1 MLKSRLNISYG
12 CIMALAMCAGY
23 VCHSRALDLDTY
35 AASSRMSEG
44 KWVKIKVQDEGMQY
58 LSNEALKEMGFDS
71 PERVHI
77 YGYGGYRLGEALSKS
92 SFIDDLPLQPCVRT
106 PDGIVFY
113 GAGTVR
119 WLVKSGLVTHEQNPY
134 STGSYYFVSDAPLR
148 EGESEAA
155 SEVSIPYGSDDKVVK
170 TYTHYLLHEKEI
182 SAAGNTGSDLFG
194 EDFRVTN
201 SQTFTFDLPGAADD
215 KVNFNTAFASK
226 ASGGAVV
233 TLTAGSEASE
243 KIFMQGTT
251 NAEIHAHVSS
261 KRVSGLQSE
270 PGKGTLTVKYD
281 GSGVTYKAFLDFI
294 ECSYERNLKLDD
306 APLQFC
312 YHVVGGDNI
321 VFSLSGVGDN
331 TMIWDITDPQAPLAV
346 AYERE
351 GSQARFAP
359 CANGLRRY
367 VAFNPTR
374 VKTEPSSVGTV
385 SNQDLHAME
394 APDML
399 IITPKEFK
407 AQADRLAE
415 FHNSHDGMSVAV
427 LTPEVI
433 YNEFS
438 SGVPDVTAYRKLL
451 KMWYD
456 RTYSQPSYGK
466 TAYCLLMGR
475 ATYDQ
480 RKLSENLR
488 NSTYPRILAWQ
499 STINYNN
506 GNTSFNE
513 TSSYVSDNYIAML
526 NDCKSLSMSSAD
538 LNVGVGR
545 MPVKSVNEA
554 RSMVD
559 KIIKFVDNPDYGAWR
574 NNVLL
579 LADDG
584 NNAVHAEQTE
594 GVHDRL
600 VANGGEDFQ
609 YEKMYIDAYEYGSS
623 SSKKSYPQA
632 KARMLKFLDE
642 GVSLWTYIGH
652 ANPTLMT
659 AEDMWTY
666 TDITNMTNRHWPM
679 LYTASCEFVRFDD
692 DAVSGCE
699 LMWLHPDNGIIAA
712 IAANRKVYVS
722 SNELISYA
730 FAKNYFLRDAD
741 NMPRRLGEVYKDAVN
756 QTYDNNSNK
765 HRYTLVGDPALR
777 VPAPLYSIHVDSLAG
792 VDVNS
797 IEDPAE
803 YPVVPGLSRLKLQGT
818 IRDLNGNQ
826 ASDFEGRLTATLY
839 DAETVITTHGHATD
853 AKDGKQISY
862 NDRKNKLFVGSFP
875 VSNGKWEATLL
886 VPEDIE
892 NNLTP
897 ARITLYATSSTASLD
912 AIGSTDHF
920 YINGWDDNAP
930 TDTIAPRVHYAYLN
944 NEAFRPGATVGPDPV
959 FKAKVS
965 DESGINIS
973 TSGVGRLL
981 TIIVDNNKVYD
992 NLADYYTTDPLDP
1005 TTGTIAYSL
1014 TGLGEGEHNL
1024 DFLVWDNAGNCTRT
1038 GFDFKIAPQ
1047 SALPDLD
1054 IFTDASPAVSSVTFF
1069 INSADAVQ
1077 GLVEVF
1083 DLGGRR
1089 VWYSDAPRGD
1099 GALSTKWNLTDR
1111 GGTRVPR
1118 GIYLY
1123 RATVRDAAGNE
1134 RKATKKLAVGNP

>member
-1 MLKSRLNISYG
+1 
-12 CIMALAMCAGY
+12 MALAMFAGF
-23 VCHSRALDLDTY
+23 VCPSRALDLGTY

-44 KWVKIKVQDEGMQY
+44 KWVKIRVQDEGMQY
-58 LSNEALKEMGFDS
+58 LSNETLKKMGFDS
-71 PERVHI
+71 PERVHV
-77 YGYGGYRLGEALSKS
+77 YGYGGYRLSEALSKS
-92 SFIDDLPLQPCVRT
+92 TFADDLPLQPCVRT

-119 WLVKSGLVTHEQNPY
+119 WLVKGGHVTHEQNPY

-148 EGESEAA
+148 DGESDAA
-155 SEVSIPYGSDDKVVK
+155 REVSTPYGSDDKVVE
-170 TYTHYLLHEKEI
+170 TYTHYLLHESET

-194 EDFRVTN
+194 EDFRLTN
-201 SQTFTFDLPGAADD
+201 QRTFTFDLHGAADD
-215 KVNFNTAFASK
+215 KVNFNTAFAAK
-226 ASGGAVV
+226 ASGGSVV
-233 TLTAGSEASE
+233 TLTIGSGTSE
-243 KIFMQGTT
+243 KMSISGTSD
-251 NAEIHAHVSS
+251 ASYHAYASS
-261 KRVSGLQSE
+261 QRVSGSQSE
-270 PGKGTLTVKYD
+270 PGKGSLTLKYD

-294 ECSYERNLKLDD
+294 ECSYERNLRLDD
-306 APLQFC
+306 VPLQFC
-312 YHVVGGDNI
+312 YNVERGDNI
-321 VFSLSGVGDN
+321 VLSLSGVGDN
-331 TMIWDITDPQAPLAV
+331 TMIWDVTEPQAPLAV
-346 AYERE
+346 AYKRE
-351 GSQARFAP
+351 GTQARFAP
-359 CANGLRRY
+359 CAKGLRRY
-367 VAFNPTR
+367 VAFNPSQ
-374 VKTEPSSVGTV
+374 VKAEPASVGTV
-385 SNQDLHAME
+385 QNQDLHAME

-438 SGVPDVTAYRKLL
+438 SGAPDVTAYRKLL

-456 RTYSQPSYGK
+456 RTYSLPSYGK

-488 NSTYPRILAWQ
+488 NSSYPRLLAWQ
-499 STINYNN
+499 STLDYSS
-506 GNTSFNE
+506 NTTSLTE
-513 TSSYVSDNYIAML
+513 TGSYVSDNYIAML
-526 NDCKSLSMSSAD
+526 KDCETLSMSSAD
-538 LNVGVGR
+538 VHVGVGR
-545 MPVKSVNEA
+545 MPVKNVNEA
-554 RSMVD
+554 RAMVD
-559 KIIKFVDNPDYGAWR
+559 KIITFVENPDYGAWR

-584 NNAVHAEQTE
+584 DNAVHAEQSE
-594 GVHDRL
+594 SVHDRF
-600 VANGGEDFQ
+600 VANGGADFQ
-609 YEKMYIDAYEYGSS
+609 YEKMYIDAYEYGTG

-632 KARMLKFLDE
+632 KARMLKLLDE

-652 ANPTLMT
+652 ANPTSFT
-659 AEDMWTY
+659 GEDMWNY
-666 TDITNMTNRHWPM
+666 TDMTNMTNRYWPM

-722 SNELISYA
+722 SNGNMSNA
-730 FAKNYFLRDAD
+730 FATNYFLRDAD
-741 NMPRRLGEVYKDAVN
+741 NKPLRLGEVYIKTVN
-756 QTYDNNSNK
+756 ATNTDTDGTNR
-765 HRYTLVGDPALR
+765 HRYAIVGDPALR
-777 VPAPLYSIHVDSLAG
+777 VPSPLYNVHVDLLAG

-797 IEDPAE
+797 IEDPAN
-803 YPVVPGLSRLKLQGT
+803 YPVVPGLSKLKLQGT
-818 IRDLNGNQ
+818 IRDMDGNP

-839 DAETVITTHGHATD
+839 DAEVVVTTNGHITD
-853 AKDGKQISY
+853 AQKKDGKQISY

-875 VSNGKWEATLL
+875 VSNGTWEATLL
-886 VPEDIE
+886 VPEEIE
-892 NNLTP
+892 NNMTP
-897 ARITLYATSSTASLD
+897 ARITLHAVSSNMATLD
-912 AIGSTDHF
+912 AQGSTDHF

-930 TDTIAPRVHYAYLN
+930 ADTIAPKVHYAYLN
-944 NEAFRPGATVGPDPV
+944 SEAFRPGATVGPEPM

-965 DESGINIS
+965 DDSGINIS

-981 TIIVDNNKVYD
+981 TVIVDNTKVYD
-992 NLADYYTTDPLDP
+992 NLADYYVTDPADP
-1005 TTGTIAYSL
+1005 TVGTIAYSL
-1014 TGLGEGEHNL
+1014 TGLGEGEHKL

-1054 IFTDASPAVSSVTFF
+1054 IFTDASPAVSSVTFY